1 MHDRNMDSNHI
12 TEYTLDS
19 RIVMTAWIMSSFPLR
34 TAKNCC
40 GEAEV
45 NEIAII
51 EADIVPSC
59 QGKWHWQA
67 YVIGRLDIVKK
78 HWETYKYTKYQHM
91 GEKKLKVAWQPAHL
105 CTGSAL
111 LLGTANGIAKS
122 RVQVTNALKC
132 SMTSP
137 PWTDYCPSSVD
148 DLQQQGG
155 RWHGEIIR
163 LYFFIFE
170 EGSSDSSTP
179 CTR

>member
-12 TEYTLDS
+12 TEYALDS
-19 RIVMTAWIMSSFPLR
+19 RINMTEDVLNNEYTNCPLC

-59 QGKWHWQA
+59 QGKWHSQA
-67 YVIGRLDIVKK
+67 YVMPLGRLDIVMK
-78 HWETYKYTKYQHM
+78 HWETYKYTKYQHT

-122 RVQVTNALKC
+122 GVQVTNAL
-132 SMTSP
+132 
-137 PWTDYCPSSVD
+137 
-148 DLQQQGG
+148 
-155 RWHGEIIR
+155 
-163 LYFFIFE
+163 
-170 EGSSDSSTP
+170 
-179 CTR
+179 